1 MKKRYNN
8 NNKIK
13 ITVYVIIRALVVAVM
28 ISEIIDRDL
37 NNIMICA
44 LTLILL
50 MLPDMLER
58 RLRIKLPT
66 ALEVMI
72 VLFIFAAEILGE
84 IHGFYVMFPE
94 WDDMLHTINGF
105 LAAAVGV
112 AMIDILNRS
121 EKVKFQLTPL
131 SVALAAFSFSMTIG
145 VLWEFF
151 ECIMD
156 TYFGKDMQKD
166 TWVSAFNS
174 VALDPSGENTPVH
187 VDVESV
193 SVNDMKWDKYLDI
206 GLYDT
211 MHDLF
216 VNFVGAAIFSVIGFF
231 YVKNRG
237 HGIAAEFI
245 PTMDEERE
253 NEDEKLI

>member
-50 MLPDMLER
+50 MLPDMLEH

-145 VLWEFF
+145 VLWEFLNVLW
-151 ECIMD
+151 IHI
-156 TYFGKDMQKD
+156 
-166 TWVSAFNS
+166 SARICRRIHGL
-174 VALDPSGENTPVH
+174 APSIRWP
-187 VDVESV
+187 
-193 SVNDMKWDKYLDI
+193 LI
-206 GLYDT
+206 
-211 MHDLF
+211 
-216 VNFVGAAIFSVIGFF
+216 
-231 YVKNRG
+231 RQ
-237 HGIAAEFI
+237 
-245 PTMDEERE
+245 ERTLRCMWMW
-253 NEDEKLI
+253 NQCL